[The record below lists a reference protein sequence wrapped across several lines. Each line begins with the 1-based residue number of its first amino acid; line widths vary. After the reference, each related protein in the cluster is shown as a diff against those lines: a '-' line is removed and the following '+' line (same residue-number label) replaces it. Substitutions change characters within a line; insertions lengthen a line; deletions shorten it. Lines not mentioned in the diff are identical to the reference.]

1 MSLIKINNLILFIL
15 LTVNIGAQIKPD
27 LKVRKKENFNKNWK
41 FILNDTLEFS
51 NENFYDTNWRN
62 IELPH
67 DWSVEHEFSEENSG
81 RNAWLPGGIGWYR
94 KEFILPD
101 NYKNKQ
107 IEIQFDGVYR
117 HSQIWINGEHV
128 GIQYDGYT
136 SFYFDISPYLKFG
149 EKNVIVVKV
158 DNSVQPNCRWYSG
171 SGIYRNTWL
180 LISDKLHIANWG
192 TYITTPEVSKEKAI
206 VNIETT
212 VENFKGNVDFNL
224 KTIVYNSKGENVGF
238 AVTEINATLM
248 KKYTLEQQITIDS
261 PKLWSDRTP
270 NMYVAI
276 TQIVVDN
283 KVVDDYKSNFGIRS
297 IRFDAEKGFFLNG
310 KNIKMKGVSLHH
322 EAGVLGAA
330 VPIEVWERRLKTLKD
345 IGCNAIRTAH
355 NPAAPEFMDLC
366 DKMGFLVMN
375 EFVDKWYD
383 NVPYANSD
391 LTSTFFN
398 PNGFGDSNFYLE
410 WQKNYQQTVFRD
422 RNHPSVII
430 WSVGNENHSP
440 GDNRQNY
447 GLKKYAS
454 FVRTLDP
461 TRPVISGMERGR
473 DGDPTEKV
481 NDIIESCSYMDLIA
495 LNYGEQWCKEIG
507 SRKPGKPYVST
518 ESYVYFNSTPEKRF
532 ANIEKSPWLDV
543 LENDFNMGLFLWSGI
558 DYLGES
564 KKYPKLGTDTG
575 LLNLA
580 GFRKEVSYLYEAF
593 WSEKPMVR
601 IAVYEGDADDFS
613 TSGRWGVP
621 PMNETW
627 NLEKGKAYD
636 LVTYTNCESV
646 DLYLNGKKLGNK
658 KLSEIDNFIMK
669 WRAIN
674 YLPGTIKAV
683 GIING
688 KEVCEFAL
696 NTAGKPHHFNFN
708 TYKKEGLKGGDI
720 VQVEVEVV
728 DEKGNLIGHKETE
741 LNFKIEGD
749 AEIIGVTNGSIDD
762 TTDYFNTISRFT
774 KKGKCLVIIKITNSA
789 NNNIKLK
796 VSSKTIKQEVVFKL
810 N

>member
-1 MSLIKINNLILFIL
+1 MSFKKINNLILFIL
-15 LTVNIGAQIKPD
+15 LSVNITAQIKPGLD
-27 LKVRKKENFNKNWK
+27 VRIKKNFNKNWK
-41 FILNDTLEFS
+41 FILDDAIEFS
-51 NENFYDTNWRN
+51 NEDFNDANWRN
-62 IELPH
+62 IDLPH
-67 DWSVEHEFSEENSG
+67 DWSVEYEFSKENSG

-94 KEFILPD
+94 KEFNLPD
-101 NYKNKQ
+101 NYKNKHV
-107 IEIQFDGVYR
+107 EIQFDGAYR
-117 HSQIWINGEHV
+117 HSQVWINGEHV

-149 EKNVIVVKV
+149 EKNVIAVKV
-158 DNSVQPNCRWYSG
+158 DNSIQPNCRWYSG

-180 LISDKLHIANWG
+180 LISDKLHVANWG
-192 TYITTPEVSKEKAI
+192 TYITTPKVSKEKAI

-212 VENFKGNVDFNL
+212 VENFRGNVDFIL
-224 KTIVYNSKGENVGF
+224 QTTIYNSKGENVGF
-238 AVTEINATLM
+238 TETEVNARLL
-248 KKYTLEQQITIDS
+248 KKYTFEQQITIDS
-261 PKLWSDRTP
+261 PSLWSDRTP
-270 NMYVAI
+270 NMYIAI
-276 TQIVVDN
+276 TQLVVDTR
-283 KVVDDYKSNFGIRS
+283 VVDDYKSNFGIRS

-310 KNIKMKGVSLHH
+310 ENIKMKGVCLHH
-322 EAGVLGAA
+322 DAGVLGAA
-330 VPIEVWERRLKTLKD
+330 VPIEVWERRLKILKG

-366 DKMGFLVMN
+366 DEMGFLVMN

-383 NVPYANSD
+383 NVPWNTKKS
-391 LTSTFFN
+391 SFFN
-398 PNGFGDSNFYLE
+398 PNGFGDPYFYLE
-410 WQKNYQQTVFRD
+410 WQKNYQQTIFRD

-461 TRPVISGMERGR
+461 TRPVISGMERGK
-473 DGDPTEKV
+473 DGDPVKKV

-507 SRKPGKPYVST
+507 SRTLGKLYIST

-543 LENDFNMGLFLWSGI
+543 LKNDFNMGLFLWSGI

-564 KKYPKLGTDTG
+564 KKYPKLGSDSG
-575 LLNLA
+575 LLDLA

-593 WSEKPMVR
+593 WSEKPIVR

-621 PMNETW
+621 PMNATW
-627 NLEKGKAYD
+627 NFEKGKAYD
-636 LVTYTNCESV
+636 LVTYTNCDSV

-674 YLPGTIKAV
+674 YQPGSIKAV

-688 KEVCEFAL
+688 KEVCEFVL

-708 TYKKEGLKGGDI
+708 IYKKEGLKRGDI

-728 DEKGNLIGHKETE
+728 DEKENLISHKETV
-741 LNFKIEGD
+741 LNFHIEGGG
-749 AEIIGVTNGSIDD
+749 EIIGISNGSIND
-762 TTDYFNTISRFT
+762 TTDNFNTTSRFT
-774 KKGKCLVIIKITNSA
+774 KKGKCLVIIKIMNSVD
-789 NNNIKLK
+789 NNVKLK
-796 VSSKTIKQEVVFKL
+796 VSSKTVEQEVVIKL